1 MAAGLDDGGVEFVII
16 VVRVSMEEDLLGNLV
31 MALLIIGGVWTV
43 ETWVGN
49 ELVILLVLVDAG
61 DVTADPCTS
70 SMGVAVAG

>member
-31 MALLIIGGVWTV
+31 MALMDSGVWTV

-49 ELVILLVLVDAG
+49 ELVILLVLVDVG

-70 SMGVAVAG
+70 SVAG